1 MISPSMTLSQITSG
15 QQRHVGISLS
25 WHIDKAG
32 RRGVDACAQTEQG
45 VAETVHTVG
54 EEGVQ

>member
-1 MISPSMTLSQITSG
+1 MTLSQITSG

-45 VAETVHTVG
+45 AAETVHTVG